1 MFRALGLAPTPSE
14 YDSLL
19 AQMDKNSKGH
29 IKQINFMRE
38 MERYYTQYFSKSSD
52 IEKAF
57 SCLCGLTDDDADAVF
72 STPANVVDL
81 NGAITADEL
90 TKAMMNLGFEMPEDL
105 EERDNDILDMIEE
118 VDSKGMKEIDLDDF
132 VKMLTT
138 TTDDIL

>member
-1 MFRALGLAPTPSE
+1 M
-14 YDSLL
+14 
-19 AQMDKNSKGH
+19 
-29 IKQINFMRE
+29 
-38 MERYYTQYFSKSSD
+38 
-52 IEKAF
+52 
-57 SCLCGLTDDDADAVF
+57 
-72 STPANVVDL
+72 DL